1 MIVTLKDR
9 ADRLRERL
17 DARLESVQRL
27 LCTEHEQSVVSV
39 TIHDRENGW
48 FESLWVTCCERL
60 EQRAAA
66 ILKQRY

>member
-9 ADRLRERL
+9 AGRLRERL
-17 DARLESVQRL
+17 DARLENLQRL
-27 LCTEHEQSVVSV
+27 LCTEHGQAVVSV

-48 FESLWVTCCERL
+48 FDSVWVTCCELL

>member
-9 ADRLRERL
+9 AGRLRERL
-17 DARLESVQRL
+17 DGRLGNLQRL
-27 LCTEHEQSVVSV
+27 LCSEHGESVVSV

-48 FESLWVTCCERL
+48 FDSVWVTCCEHL

-66 ILKQRY
+66 ILKHRY